1 MSDQRANVEIE
12 DVLSS
17 IRRLV
22 SDNEWSAQPAPH
34 SVPEDVA
41 EPDHFDPQPEKFVLT
56 PALRVVEPSP
66 APVKEAPQEGSAMT
80 ELEQMIAEL
89 EQAVTKSEHQDW
101 EPEGDNVED
110 LIDTPEPFPSLRS
123 ATIDDADVLTADL
136 QGEPAVQDD
145 DQVVASDDPDLSD
158 LDGQIDEYLDGG
170 ALIDEDK
177 LRQMVTEIVRSEL
190 QGALG
195 ERITRNVRKLV
206 RREIYRVLSS
216 QEFE

>member
-1 MSDQRANVEIE
+1 M
-12 DVLSS
+12 
-17 IRRLV
+17 
-22 SDNEWSAQPAPH
+22 
-34 SVPEDVA
+34 
-41 EPDHFDPQPEKFVLT
+41 
-56 PALRVVEPSP
+56 
-66 APVKEAPQEGSAMT
+66 
-80 ELEQMIAEL
+80 
-89 EQAVTKSEHQDW
+89 EQAVTKSDHQDW

-123 ATIDDADVLTADL
+123 ATIDEADVLTADL
-136 QGEPAVQDD
+136 QVESTQQDD

>member
-22 SDNEWSAQPAPH
+22 SDNEWSAQPAPRP
-34 SVPEDVA
+34 VDEDVA
-41 EPDHFDPQPEKFVLT
+41 EPDQTDHQPEKFVLT
-56 PALRVVEPSP
+56 PALRVVEPAP
-66 APVKEAPQEGSAMT
+66 APVNEAPKEASSMT

-101 EPEGDNVED
+101 ETEGDNVED
-110 LIDTPEPFPSLRS
+110 LIDTPEPFPSLSS

-136 QGEPAVQDD
+136 QGEPAAQDD
-145 DQVVASDDPDLSD
+145 DLVVASDDPDLSD
-158 LDGQIDEYLDGG
+158 LDEQIDEYLDGG